1 MQVFFLPYMFYH
13 TQIHETGLCFSF
25 LALKLFE
32 IASATFIFNT
42 WLNFY
47 LFFLDY
53 EKIFSLLEE
62 VQGPMEIQ
70 KYFIEFAIK
79 EAARFV

>member
-1 MQVFFLPYMFYH
+1 MVEFLS
-13 TQIHETGLCFSF
+13 LS
-25 LALKLFE
+25 
-32 IASATFIFNT
+32 
-42 WLNFY
+42 
-47 LFFLDY
+47 LDY

-79 EAARFV
+79 EAARFVQIEITQS

>member
-1 MQVFFLPYMFYH
+1 MVEFLS
-13 TQIHETGLCFSF
+13 L
-25 LALKLFE
+25 
-32 IASATFIFNT
+32 
-42 WLNFY
+42 
-47 LFFLDY
+47 FLDY

>member
-1 MQVFFLPYMFYH
+1 MVEFLS
-13 TQIHETGLCFSF
+13 LS
-25 LALKLFE
+25 
-32 IASATFIFNT
+32 
-42 WLNFY
+42 
-47 LFFLDY
+47 LDY

-79 EAARFV
+79 EAARFVQIEISHKLNINLVVHNKLYQC

>member
-1 MQVFFLPYMFYH
+1 MVGFL
-13 TQIHETGLCFSF
+13 S
-25 LALKLFE
+25 
-32 IASATFIFNT
+32 
-42 WLNFY
+42 
-47 LFFLDY
+47 FLDY

>member
-1 MQVFFLPYMFYH
+1 MKLW
-13 TQIHETGLCFSF
+13 
-25 LALKLFE
+25 ALLFPLRVLEPAFERYISKLFE
-32 IASATFIFNT
+32 
-42 WLNFY
+42 FY
-47 LFFLDY
+47 YFFLDY

-62 VQGPMEIQ
+62 VQGPMEMQ

>member
-1 MQVFFLPYMFYH
+1 MLDLFVQHVCWSVKLWALFVVSFDFWEFLNLH
-13 TQIHETGLCFSF
+13 LKDTF
-25 LALKLFE
+25 L
-32 IASATFIFNT
+32 ND
-42 WLNFY
+42 LNFII
-47 LFFLDY
+47 FFLDY

-62 VQGPMEIQ
+62 VQGPMEMQ

>member
-1 MQVFFLPYMFYH
+1 MKLGFVFPFWL
-13 TQIHETGLCFSF
+13 LSFS
-25 LALKLFE
+25 E
-32 IASATFIFNT
+32 IASATIIFNT

-47 LFFLDY
+47 LSLDY

-79 EAARFV
+79 EAARFVQIEITQS